1 MNLGVVSDLEGFY
14 LPMFR
19 QAERQ
24 FTSAFPKF
32 KFHVWSSSVGRATEY
47 QGHSVGLECVF
58 PDATDEEAD
67 CLCMSIAV
75 WHITTKPELL
85 QASVDWGAGGH
96 PDIWIELLENPV
108 DFTQAS
114 MAQVE
119 SQFPV
124 MVSTFHQAL
133 LAWSA
138 RGTNV

>member
-1 MNLGVVSDLEGFY
+1 
-14 LPMFR
+14 MFR

-24 FTSAFPKF
+24 FTSAFPNF
-32 KFHVWSSSVGRATEY
+32 KFHVWSSSVGGATEY
-47 QGHSVGLECVF
+47 QGHGVGLECVF

-67 CLCMSIAV
+67 CVGMSVEV
-75 WHITTKPELL
+75 WHITTQPELR

-108 DFTQAS
+108 HFTQAA

-119 SQFPV
+119 SQFPE
-124 MVSTFHQAL
+124 MVSTFRQAL

-138 RGTNV
+138 RGSNV